1 MVWLG
6 WAVEHL
12 FCYLTLTT
20 SKGATFKVLSKYLL
34 EGDFYDLN

>member
-6 WAVEHL
+6 WAVKHL
-12 FCYLTLTT
+12 FCYLTLPTRMR
-20 SKGATFKVLSKYLL
+20 ATFGVFSKYLL